1 MSLTNIQIATLRSAV
16 LAEPSL
22 TTAVETGDDLTIMF
36 WCNTIVPTYK
46 VWNTTTPTNV
56 IGDAIIWANLTP
68 TDTPDT
74 TTVYTNRALM
84 AQAKQLNIQIYLQ
97 GRETVSTNKSNIRSG
112 IQDALTNLPTGVN
125 GANSSGGWATV
136 KGVIQRAATNAEKV
150 LAVGTGTSANPS
162 DLTFEGNVTL
172 NEASLL
178 R

>member
-1 MSLTNIQIATLRSAV
+1 MVLTDTQISTLRSVV

-22 TTAVETGDDLTIMF
+22 TSAVNTGNDLAIML

-46 VWNTTTPTNV
+46 VWNTTTPASV
-56 IGDAIIWANLTP
+56 VGDAITWANLTP

-74 TTVYTNRALM
+74 TVIYTNRALV

-97 GRETVSTNKSNIRSG
+97 GRDTLSTNKPNIRAG
-112 IQDALTNLPTGVN
+112 LQDALTNLPTGPSGN
-125 GANSSGGWATV
+125 LLSGGWANV
-136 KGVIQRAATNAEKV
+136 KNVIQRAATNAEKV

-162 DLTFEGNVTL
+162 DLTFEGNVSI